1 MIFLKDVAEK
11 CNPTKPLSF
20 FFGYNLLTIFASGTD
35 HEAPTTGKPKQTK
48 FLSYFQEF

>member
-11 CNPTKPLSF
+11 CNPTNTLSF
-20 FFGYNLLTIFASGTD
+20 FFGDTLLTSFV

-48 FLSYFQEF
+48 FMSYFQEF